1 MIDNGTIAS
10 RFRICGFDPAAD
22 GLDGQREREREKQGR
37 RQGANEEE
45 EDVRGGVGS
54 EEGRLSI

>member
-22 GLDGQREREREKQGR
+22 GLDGQRERERNKEGVREPMKKKKTL
-37 RQGANEEE
+37 EEE
-45 EDVRGGVGS
+45 
-54 EEGRLSI
+54 